1 MKSKAFLLISVL
13 LLLGL
18 TFPGLGASEVE
29 YLSDEMA
36 CIKLAGNFMQ
46 DIVSGEIDN
55 AFARIRPYFPMP
67 AGEFESLVSRTKNQL
82 KGNERELGS
91 ILGYEFVKEERVE
104 DFLIRF
110 TFVIKH
116 DVTVT
121 RWRFLYYKPED
132 GWMLNS
138 FFWDNQVK
146 GLFDSPD

>member
-1 MKSKAFLLISVL
+1 
-13 LLLGL
+13 
-18 TFPGLGASEVE
+18 
-29 YLSDEMA
+29 
-36 CIKLAGNFMQ
+36 
-46 DIVSGEIDN
+46 
-55 AFARIRPYFPMP
+55 MP
-67 AGEFESLVSRTKNQL
+67 EGEFENLVSRTKNQL

-91 ILGYEFVKEERVE
+91 ILGYDFVKEERVE